1 MTKRTRNLVNA
12 DGELLEE
19 LVLSGPADY
28 ELWES
33 LILSEQ
39 VPAAALTA
47 LLRDDPQF
55 RLWLAARAERRQGY
69 AAGAGEDAVP
79 LSHRRKGK
87 VKRGAL
93 WRVE

>member
-1 MTKRTRNLVNA
+1 M
-12 DGELLEE
+12 ESE
-19 LVLSGPADY
+19 Y

-39 VPAAALTA
+39 VSAAALTA
-47 LLRDDPQF
+47 LRDDPQF
-55 RLWLAARAERRQGY
+55 RLWLVARAERRQGY

-79 LSHRRKGK
+79 LGHRRKGK